1 MHIHI
6 IGVCGTFMGGIA
18 RLAIEL
24 GHHVTGSDQQVYP
37 PMSDQLR
44 ALGIDLIEG
53 YRAENIDKTVE
64 LVIIGNALSRG
75 NPEVEAVLDQKM
87 SYCSGAQW
95 LHDNVLVQRWVLA
108 VSGTHG
114 KTTTASMLTW
124 ILQANGYQPGFLIGG
139 VPGNFDVSAALGKS
153 DFFVIEADEYDTAFF
168 DKRSKFVHYSPN
180 TLVIN
185 NLEFDHADIFD
196 TLADIQKQ
204 FSHLLRIV
212 PGNGQ
217 VIIPDQVD
225 AIEQV
230 ITQGCWSDVV
240 RVGKDWHYHANSA
253 DASLFNLRRD
263 DNEVAVKLPLVG
275 THNMQ
280 NAVMA
285 MIAAFHVGVLPQQ
298 AAEALATF
306 KAPKR
311 RLELL
316 LEHRG
321 IRVFDDFAHHPT
333 AIKTTVEALKK
344 SETGRLVVFLE
355 PRSNTMKSG
364 VHKDALANAL
374 ADADS
379 INIFAPASIEWD
391 IASAVP
397 NACVFSDTEA
407 MLQHA
412 IDDLVPGDTVV
423 IMSNGGFEGMQNRL
437 VKALQAT

>member
-1 MHIHI
+1 
-6 IGVCGTFMGGIA
+6 
-18 RLAIEL
+18 
-24 GHHVTGSDQQVYP
+24 
-37 PMSDQLR
+37 
-44 ALGIDLIEG
+44 
-53 YRAENIDKTVE
+53 
-64 LVIIGNALSRG
+64 
-75 NPEVEAVLDQKM
+75 
-87 SYCSGAQW
+87 
-95 LHDNVLVQRWVLA
+95 
-108 VSGTHG
+108 
-114 KTTTASMLTW
+114 MLTW